1 MQETVCVGRAPF
13 PAGCVP
19 GGSGKPVGCLKKKKK
34 TTSWP
39 LFGFRQSSVSLSLY
53 WEPSGAANF
62 ESSTHGNFG
71 TGPVLASSLMPCF
84 PSLEERHS
92 GVCGE
97 GWPCHWG
104 SKPRDVG
111 TPLGTGFIS
120 YMSRSKGFS
129 RKMNIC
135 QGPPAW
141 RRFWGIARKAQL
153 APLGCWLQSPTPEW
167 GGGGRVGHSQW
178 EETEGRRT
186 N

>member
-1 MQETVCVGRAPF
+1 MCWE
-13 PAGCVP
+13 
-19 GGSGKPVGCLKKKKK
+19 SPVSSRLCSRRLRKACRLFEKKKKKK

-39 LFGFRQSSVSLSLY
+39 LFGFRQSSVFLSLH

-62 ESSTHGNFG
+62 ESSTHGIFG
-71 TGPVLASSLMPCF
+71 TGPVLANRLMPCF

-141 RRFWGIARKAQL
+141 RRFWGITRRAQL
-153 APLGCWLQSPTPEW
+153 APLGCWLPSPTPEW
-167 GGGGRVGHSQW
+167 GGGGRLGCSQR
-178 EETEGRRT
+178 EETEGRR
-186 N
+186 NN

>member
-1 MQETVCVGRAPF
+1 MQETACVGRAPF

-34 TTSWP
+34 KTTSWP
-39 LFGFRQSSVSLSLY
+39 LFGFRQSSVFLSLH

-62 ESSTHGNFG
+62 ESSTHGIFG
-71 TGPVLASSLMPCF
+71 TGPVLANRLMPCF

-111 TPLGTGFIS
+111 TPLGTRFIS
-120 YMSRSKGFS
+120 YISRSKGFS

-135 QGPPAW
+135 QGPPDGGDSGESQE
-141 RRFWGIARKAQL
+141 RRNSHPSAAGSR
-153 APLGCWLQSPTPEW
+153 APHLNGAGA
-167 GGGGRVGHSQW
+167 GG
-178 EETEGRRT
+178 
-186 N
+186 

>member
-1 MQETVCVGRAPF
+1 MQETACVGRAPF

-34 TTSWP
+34 KKTTSWP
-39 LFGFRQSSVSLSLY
+39 LFGFRQSSVFLSLH

-62 ESSTHGNFG
+62 ESSTHGIFG
-71 TGPVLASSLMPCF
+71 TGPVLANRLMPCF

-111 TPLGTGFIS
+111 TPLGTRFIS
-120 YMSRSKGFS
+120 YMSRSKGSS

-135 QGPPAW
+135 QGPPDGGDSGESQE
-141 RRFWGIARKAQL
+141 RRNSHPSAAGSRAQHL
-153 APLGCWLQSPTPEW
+153 NGAGA
-167 GGGGRVGHSQW
+167 GG
-178 EETEGRRT
+178 
-186 N
+186 